1 MMRMP
6 FFDAGLLRAAAAAL
20 AAAMLFAGCA
30 TESRLPPPSPSFAA
44 YVAQTRADIAAHRR
58 FATADRADEVNR
70 MAPWEMRPEHP
81 DGRAVLFIHGL
92 GDSPWTFRDTG
103 AELVR
108 EGILVRTVLLP
119 GHGTRP
125 EAMLDFDG
133 CDWIEAAR
141 RELLRLKREGY
152 RVWVGGF
159 STGGNIAIALA
170 DEIEVEGVVLFSP
183 APYVRTNLVY
193 LVPAAS
199 LFFEWLRSPEE
210 TGGGTTPVR
219 YRTIP
224 MTGLSAFYDT
234 MRAAQSALAH
244 PSPTLRRT
252 PVFLAL
258 AESDSIVD
266 ALRVLDAA
274 DGAFHRRGSDV
285 LWYGEAAP
293 QTARLP
299 LFRLESR
306 LPKEHVRS
314 FSHLS
319 LNFSPENDYYGR
331 QGRLK
336 RCAGAEAAARSPYL
350 HCGTPEAEVTYG
362 AWGEKRGEGVFVRLT
377 FNPYFRLQTERLI
390 DFFSH

>member
-1 MMRMP
+1 MLKKKV
-6 FFDAGLLRAAAAAL
+6 LLPTIAAAL
-20 AAAMLFAGCA
+20 LLAGA
-30 TESRLPPPSPSFAA
+30 WILRSHFFHPEEEFKAWGNVDTREVALAFEASGRIARLGPEEGEAVQAGDEIGRLDTESLRISLREAEANLAA
-44 YVAQTRADIAAHRR
+44 L
-58 FATADRADEVNR
+58 TAEQ
-70 MAPWEMRPEHP
+70 
-81 DGRAVLFIHGL
+81 
-92 GDSPWTFRDTG
+92 S
-103 AELVR
+103 
-108 EGILVRTVLLP
+108 
-119 GHGTRP
+119 
-125 EAMLDFDG
+125 
-133 CDWIEAAR
+133 
-141 RELLRLKREGY
+141 LKREGY

-244 PSPTLRRT
+244 PSPTLRRA

-274 DGAFHRRGSDV
+274 DGAFRRRGSDV